1 LVVAGVLLFQ
11 RFYQGVVAEVE
22 FEEPV
27 FVAGQPG
34 RVDCCFSAL
43 LLDLALVIAAV
54 YFEGGFEFLVT
65 VIRLKLKLDKK
76 GLILKD

>member
-54 YFEGGFEFLVT
+54 YFEGGFEFQQRIGDNAKAFGAVL
-65 VIRLKLKLDKK
+65 LSSD
-76 GLILKD
+76 

>member
-43 LLDLALVIAAV
+43 LLDLAL
-54 YFEGGFEFLVT
+54 T